1 MKTYKVTPDDNPSSS
16 KSLAAAKL
24 AFVKEAYDKDPSTQK
39 YLGTDV
45 VFKIFGADR
54 KRYVRGMGAGVSKSQ
69 FLASEFMKAKLQEEK
84 HTVWKEKHNVWK
96 EKQKTEAL
104 NAQ

>member
-1 MKTYKVTPDDNPSSS
+1 
-16 KSLAAAKL
+16 
-24 AFVKEAYDKDPSTQK
+24 
-39 YLGTDV
+39 
-45 VFKIFGADR
+45 
-54 KRYVRGMGAGVSKSQ
+54 MGAGVSKSQ

-96 EKQKTEAL
+96 EKQKTKAL